1 MVPAD
6 QFPEG
11 WPCCNPSFVLE
22 ALHEL
27 EKEKCPQE
35 KRFYSTY
42 PTKWEKL
49 DVEKRQKTFIFFS
62 KLDLSV
68 KTSASAK
75 ATEKEKASSG
85 AAKAENNVT
94 TKRDKSRMLYLFAD
108 PRLVLDW
115 QEAYSGAKDRLTLDD
130 PQAESGWSA
139 LVSAFNNYDNY
150 SYQNECLA
158 FASSRTP

>member
-1 MVPAD
+1 MSFCRLILIPPKRHENEIQKSKNDFSHGEQSENSPLENFIFKRMRPFIKFIIIKTMVPAD

-94 TKRDKSRMLYLFAD
+94 TKRDKSRML
-108 PRLVLDW
+108 
-115 QEAYSGAKDRLTLDD
+115 
-130 PQAESGWSA
+130 
-139 LVSAFNNYDNY
+139 
-150 SYQNECLA
+150 C
-158 FASSRTP
+158 